1 MATNNDTKSSARLA
15 AENLFSNFPKSPS
28 EPLVPTDDTSRKSRR
43 GRKINGFAHAAY
55 HEEAKMQPIPVKR
68 AAGRPPK
75 DKPYSAMI
83 RVRVFSETAEACMAR
98 GGSAFIR
105 GVLEMA
111 TGEPSEEVIAKN
123 APKSRRMSE
132 SAISAAGLRRVGPDG
147 FGTNIKR
154 LDLGA
159 EAPQT
164 RRTTGS
170 IDVAPVNLTQFF
182 VRNPDQTYV
191 VVAVGDS
198 MKDAGINDG
207 DILVVDRSI
216 TAKNG
221 DIVLAYLDG
230 AFTVKRVRFTSSGQ
244 VELLAENAEKN
255 YPTIEPD
262 EDEFHVEGVV
272 TGMMRKMRF

>member
-1 MATNNDTKSSARLA
+1 M
-15 AENLFSNFPKSPS
+15 
-28 EPLVPTDDTSRKSRR
+28 
-43 GRKINGFAHAAY
+43 
-55 HEEAKMQPIPVKR
+55 
-68 AAGRPPK
+68 
-75 DKPYSAMI
+75 
-83 RVRVFSETAEACMAR
+83 
-98 GGSAFIR
+98 
-105 GVLEMA
+105 
-111 TGEPSEEVIAKN
+111 
-123 APKSRRMSE
+123 
-132 SAISAAGLRRVGPDG
+132 
-147 FGTNIKR
+147 
-154 LDLGA
+154 
-159 EAPQT
+159 
-164 RRTTGS
+164 
-170 IDVAPVNLTQFF
+170 NLTQFF

>member
-1 MATNNDTKSSARLA
+1 MATNNDSKSSARMA
-15 AENLFSNFPKSPS
+15 AENLFSNFP
-28 EPLVPTDDTSRKSRR
+28 PTSATEANAAADDEAGLRKARR

-83 RVRVFSETAEACMAR
+83 RVRVFAETAEACMAR

-132 SAISAAGLRRVGPDG
+132 SAISAAGLRRIGPDG
-147 FGTNIKR
+147 FGTNIR
-154 LDLGA
+154 RVDLDEAGA
-159 EAPQT
+159 TEP
-164 RRTTGS
+164 
-170 IDVAPVNLTQFF
+170 APVNLTQFF
-182 VRNPDQTYV
+182 IRNPEQTYA

-198 MKDAGINDG
+198 MIDAGINDG
-207 DILVVDRSI
+207 DILVVDRSLS
-216 TAKNG
+216 AKNG

-230 AFTVKRVRFTSSGQ
+230 AFTVKRIRYDSNEKVS
-244 VELLAENAEKN
+244 LLAENNAKN
-255 YPTIEPD
+255 YPVIEPT
-262 EDEFHVEGVV
+262 EDDFHVEGVV
-272 TGMMRKMRF
+272 TGMMRKLRF